1 MVRLIFSNMLIKLRT
16 LSEEM
21 SLWEELWAYL
31 EGKYFSVDIG
41 QYEHI
46 NMGSGSLITLRNVIL
61 GMCVGIIIASIMMAY
76 EKNKIGKFVRQVIK
90 EQCLWPDKAM
100 TLEQLGFA
108 NNYAIKSNLR
118 RNSSVLS
125 KVVKCVEREA
135 FQKEVS
141 DMREAY
147 IAKMGNDNGFV
158 EPKFTLDTASAH
170 FYIPDEE
177 HYAADVRYDNNGSGW
192 RAFLLVIIVTT
203 IIAILVCFLLPD
215 MLQMVDNMIDILKGD
230 GNVVN

>member
-1 MVRLIFSNMLIKLRT
+1 MLRLIITNMMIKLRT

-31 EGKYFSVDIG
+31 EGKYFSVDLG

-46 NMGSGSLITLRNVIL
+46 NVGSGSLITLRNVIL
-61 GMCVGIIIASIMMAY
+61 GMCAGIIIASIMMAY
-76 EKNKIGKFVRQVIK
+76 EKNKMGKFVRRVIK
-90 EQCLWPDKAM
+90 EQCLWPEQAM
-100 TLEQLGFA
+100 TLEQLGFEG
-108 NNYAIKSNLR
+108 NYAVKSNLR
-118 RNSSVLS
+118 RPNSVLS

-147 IAKMGNDNGFV
+147 IAKMGSDNGFE
-158 EPKFTLDTASAH
+158 EPKFNLDLSSAH

-177 HYAADVRYDNNGSGW
+177 HYAADIRYDNKGSGW

-203 IIAILVCFLLPD
+203 IIAVLVCFLLPD

-230 GNVVN
+230 GNVLN